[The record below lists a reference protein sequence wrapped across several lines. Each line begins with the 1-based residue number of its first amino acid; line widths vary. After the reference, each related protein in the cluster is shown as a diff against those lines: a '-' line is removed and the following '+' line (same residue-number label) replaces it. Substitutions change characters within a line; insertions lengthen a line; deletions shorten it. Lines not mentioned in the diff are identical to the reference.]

1 MKTYKILLGTMFI
14 LALVLNI
21 LSRVD
26 ELFLFYWISMLSL
39 LMIGCLLAI
48 EFNSDKS
55 KKD

>member
-48 EFNSDKS
+48 EFNSDKP
-55 KKD
+55 K